1 MEDGTHISEDEDLE
15 DNQIQKEEQKD
26 DISDPQQFLDFSQ
39 HDKKIKIMDEC
50 NPIWNNVYLKD
61 ISLHKKGPL

>member
-26 DISDPQQFLDFSQ
+26 DISDPQ
-39 HDKKIKIMDEC
+39 
-50 NPIWNNVYLKD
+50 
-61 ISLHKKGPL
+61 